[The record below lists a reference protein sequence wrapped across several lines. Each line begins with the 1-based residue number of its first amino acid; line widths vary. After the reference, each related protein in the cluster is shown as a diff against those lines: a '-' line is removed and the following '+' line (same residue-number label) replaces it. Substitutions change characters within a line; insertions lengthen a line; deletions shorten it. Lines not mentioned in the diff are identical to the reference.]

1 MYKNI
6 GKTIKVFAIV
16 LQVAFV
22 IASVATLATSIVTGT
37 NVFGVNILGMS
48 GMACGAVISIAI
60 MIGGFIAGLSLY
72 GYGET
77 ICTLKSLNGEG
88 DEVVEEDD
96 DEYEDEDDEEDDFG
110 L

>member
-16 LQVAFV
+16 LQLAFV
-22 IASVATLATSIVTGT
+22 IGAIATLSASIVTGT
-37 NVFGVNILGMS
+37 NVFGINILGLS
-48 GMACGAVISIAI
+48 GMACGAVISVAILIA
-60 MIGGFIAGLSLY
+60 GFIAGLSLY

-77 ICTLKSLNGEG
+77 ICTLKSLNGEDG
-88 DEVVEEDD
+88 EVEEET
-96 DEYEDEDDEEDDFG
+96 DEYEGDDEEEDDFD